1 MSRLILETK
10 DAPGKLARFGI
21 QLLFP
26 QKVRVP
32 GMTTEYHLNDG
43 GLTDKRA
50 LVTGAGGAIGS
61 AIVSRF
67 VAAGAR
73 VVATDR
79 DAESLAALSE
89 QYGDQVLT
97 VVADV
102 ADPDDMAAATDAV
115 VSAWGGL
122 DVSVLCAGVEGT
134 VCNIVDADIADFDKV
149 MAVNVR
155 GVWLGMKYAVA
166 AMKQTAE
173 DGGSI
178 VALSSSAGMA
188 GASRASA
195 YSASKHAV
203 IGLVRSIAAE
213 VGRDNIR
220 VNAVC
225 PAPIEGRMI
234 QSLENGFSPKRPEK
248 IRESLER
255 GIPLGRYGLPEEVA
269 AMVGFLASDNSGFCT
284 GGVYP
289 VDGGTTAV

>member
-1 MSRLILETK
+1 MPQTTTRPDLIES
-10 DAPGKLARFGI
+10 
-21 QLLFP
+21 
-26 QKVRVP
+26 
-32 GMTTEYHLNDG
+32 
-43 GLTDKRA
+43 GLTGKRA
-50 LVTGAGGAIGS
+50 LVTGAGGAIGG
-61 AIVSRF
+61 AIVSLF

-79 DAESLAALSE
+79 DTTSLAGLSE
-89 QYGDQVLT
+89 QYGDQVIT

-102 ADPDDMAAATDAV
+102 ADPDEMAAATDAV

-122 DVSVLCAGVEGT
+122 DIAILCAGIEGT
-134 VCNIVDADIADFDKV
+134 VCNIVDADVADFDKV

-166 AMKQTAE
+166 AMKETDAA
-173 DGGSI
+173 GGSI

-255 GIPLGRYGLPEEVA
+255 GIPLGRYGQPEEVA
-269 AMVGFLASDNSGFCT
+269 AMVGFLASDKSGFCT